1 MRNIVTEEVYQKH
14 IKDECN
20 RVRSLTSETSTIWTY
35 DPRPKNIVWEEDDI
49 AKMPG
54 AGGKK
59 GKLLVSAGITKVNQ
73 LKSQT
78 DEQLLTF
85 ANNTAGISFG
95 FLTKLRDTHTLEG
108 ACPHQHKDYRKDPNP
123 YLAKYGE
130 DEWRNE
136 IEKTVFMKKYMSI
149 RELIKKMYDN
159 SKKIFEG
166 TTHQED
172 WYFYHDAFSQ
182 MTANSTVEWMKAE
195 GYYEKW
201 LVPQNGCNDWIAK
214 FGSRPVGNSPEFMP
228 LDNALNNDLQLS
240 KSLHCAIT
248 AYIEDPND
256 ERKFSMGTPN
266 TIVKGII
273 RLWGTNVPS
282 SDRIEQDCDKALRS
296 FGCVYEHGGRMVPNL
311 ANRSGHR
318 NLAAGR
324 NTTGWGGVRVKNLL
338 RAEEGRWLH
347 PDAVDAKRK
356 RTADIIRTLENDDFS
371 TSSADDSTVGERSD
385 VSDDV
390 SI

>member
-1 MRNIVTEEVYQKH
+1 VGNKMYQYSFKRDEDGKLSDTGTYRSDLLTKTSFKYPEQARFSFGVARVKKIGATTTVGLRCDLIDYTMRNIVTEEVYQKH

-20 RVRSLTSETSTIWTY
+20 RVRSLTSETSTIWTK

-108 ACPHQHKDYRKDPNP
+108 TCPHQHKDYRKEPNP

-159 SKKIFEG
+159 SKKVFEG

-172 WYFYHDAFSQ
+172 WYFYHDAQS
-182 MTANSTVEWMKAE
+182 
-195 GYYEKW
+195 
-201 LVPQNGCNDWIAK
+201 NDRQ
-214 FGSRPVGNSPEFMP
+214 FNCGV
-228 LDNALNNDLQLS
+228 
-240 KSLHCAIT
+240 
-248 AYIEDPND
+248 D
-256 ERKFSMGTPN
+256 ES
-266 TIVKGII
+266 
-273 RLWGTNVPS
+273 
-282 SDRIEQDCDKALRS
+282 
-296 FGCVYEHGGRMVPNL
+296 
-311 ANRSGHR
+311 
-318 NLAAGR
+318 
-324 NTTGWGGVRVKNLL
+324 GGVLRKMVSSTKWMQRLDCKIRV
-338 RAEEGRWLH
+338 
-347 PDAVDAKRK
+347 
-356 RTADIIRTLENDDFS
+356 
-371 TSSADDSTVGERSD
+371 TSSWKQSRVHAVRQRFEQRFTAKQVTALCNH
-385 VSDDV
+385 
-390 SI
+390 SIYRRPK